1 MQGNFTRITHVSKNS
16 FFKTLRFLVF
26 ILVLFLFANTC
37 GMNQSP
43 RIKGIF
49 QLQTAT
55 RVLSNNSD
63 LSNLTISSG
72 TLSPVFVSS
81 TTAYSASVS
90 NATTTLTV
98 TPTVL
103 DSTSLV
109 TVNAVSVVSGTA
121 SSDINLSVG
130 VNTISIVVTAQ
141 DTSTKTYT
149 LTVTR
154 VLSNN
159 SDLSNLTIS
168 SGTLSPVFVSSTT
181 AYAASVSN
189 ATTTLT
195 VTPTVLDSSSLVT
208 VNAVSVTSGTTS
220 SNINL
225 NVGVNT
231 ISIIVTA
238 QDTSTKTYTLTVTR
252 VLSNINDLSGL
263 TISQGTLYPVFSAA
277 TTSYLITLSS
287 GTASMTVTPT
297 ALDPLA
303 TIKVNGITV
312 LSGSATGNIP
322 LVTGSN
328 SISIVV
334 TAQDG
339 TTKTYSLD
347 AVVVTNFLVKVN
359 VTGLSG
365 NLTVTNNADSLSLNT
380 NGTFTFP
387 TSIPNGNSYAVEITS
402 KPTAQFCAIT
412 SAPNNN
418 LPYGNISADVT
429 ISIQCET
436 GYLYNG
442 TVYQTFPI
450 PSIPSLNQLTT
461 MAGAYPTSTTGN
473 TDATGTAARFD
484 NPIAIATDGANIYVA
499 DIFNNAIRKVK
510 IADNS
515 VTTLA
520 TSTGPH
526 GIATDGIYVYVTSF
540 NTHVINRVPVGG
552 GAVQTIAGVLNTSG
566 NINNQGTLA
575 RFDTPT
581 YLTTDGKNVYI
592 TDRGNNQIRKYSI
605 ATGVVTTLVT
615 GLNAPN
621 GITNDGNYLYIA
633 NTSANNIMRYDLN
646 LGGAATVFAT
656 GFNAPYGLAMDGSNL
671 YVFEGTGKT
680 IKKIIIATV
689 SVSTLISSVGYTDG
703 NLGTTAQICVAAS
716 PCDSSMTTDGIFLY
730 IADRHNNSIRKI
742 GP

>member
-1 MQGNFTRITHVSKNS
+1 M
-16 FFKTLRFLVF
+16 
-26 ILVLFLFANTC
+26 
-37 GMNQSP
+37 
-43 RIKGIF
+43 
-49 QLQTAT
+49 
-55 RVLSNNSD
+55 
-63 LSNLTISSG
+63 
-72 TLSPVFVSS
+72 
-81 TTAYSASVS
+81 
-90 NATTTLTV
+90 
-98 TPTVL
+98 
-103 DSTSLV
+103 
-109 TVNAVSVVSGTA
+109 
-121 SSDINLSVG
+121 
-130 VNTISIVVTAQ
+130 
-141 DTSTKTYT
+141 
-149 LTVTR
+149 
-154 VLSNN
+154 
-159 SDLSNLTIS
+159 
-168 SGTLSPVFVSSTT
+168 
-181 AYAASVSN
+181 
-189 ATTTLT
+189 
-195 VTPTVLDSSSLVT
+195 
-208 VNAVSVTSGTTS
+208 
-220 SNINL
+220 
-225 NVGVNT
+225 
-231 ISIIVTA
+231 
-238 QDTSTKTYTLTVTR
+238 
-252 VLSNINDLSGL
+252 
-263 TISQGTLYPVFSAA
+263 
-277 TTSYLITLSS
+277 
-287 GTASMTVTPT
+287 
-297 ALDPLA
+297 
-303 TIKVNGITV
+303 
-312 LSGSATGNIP
+312 
-322 LVTGSN
+322 
-328 SISIVV
+328 
-334 TAQDG
+334 
-339 TTKTYSLD
+339 
-347 AVVVTNFLVKVN
+347 VTNFLVKVN

-515 VTTLA
+515 FSTLA

-671 YVFEGTGKT
+671 YVFEGAGKT